1 MNQPTSRRVPGMRR
15 VSRVRPYVL
24 RFLAEVQR

>member
-1 MNQPTSRRVPGMRR
+1 MSKATPRRMPGMRR

-24 RFLAEVQR
+24 RVLAEMQR